1 MTTLATI
8 LLAAYAAFYVTMMLV
23 WFFNHKPLM
32 RTIKYSTVILLV
44 LIAFLVLAIW
54 AEGDLFTGGIKT
66 YF

>member
-8 LLAAYAAFYVTMMLV
+8 LLSAYAAFYVTMMLV

-32 RTIKYSTVILLV
+32 RTIKYSTLILIL
-44 LIAFLVLAIW
+44 LIAFLVVAMW
-54 AEGDLFTGGIKT
+54 VEGELFTGSVKT